1 MKVSE
6 DYLMKKEERKQIEKN
21 KKNFSIKSM
30 YFNRYLLVRYVV
42 ALFFFINIYWLISLL
57 MSSSI
62 LFFIPS
68 ILILCLL
75 SSVAEQVKMI
85 SKHTNRAIYTKYCF
99 VILLTTNVLLAFL
112 SLFSPIFSQLYPFLV
127 NQVKSQMLILSILA
141 IGILLSS
148 IILYRLHQIQYNEDK
163 HYQRIKK
170 YEEVIH
176 V

>member
-6 DYLMKKEERKQIEKN
+6 NHRMEKEERKQIEIN

-30 YFNRYLLVRYVV
+30 YFNRYLLVRYTV
-42 ALFFFINIYWLISLL
+42 AIFFFINIYWLISLL
-57 MSSSI
+57 MSNSI

-75 SSVAEQVKMI
+75 SSVSEQVKMI

-99 VILLTTNVLLAFL
+99 IALLITNILLIFL
-112 SLFSPIFSQLYPFLV
+112 SPFSSIFPQLYPFLV
-127 NQVKSQMLILSILA
+127 NQTKSQVLILVVLGIGA
-141 IGILLSS
+141 ILSS
-148 IILYRLHQIQYNEDK
+148 IVLYRLHQIQYNKDK